1 MASPGQD
8 PHGQPGPGR
17 DSSSRS
23 HPRRDRAVAARDNL
37 TASCISKLIVLP
49 NSNDVLFRKK
59 GGRCG
64 QVQGEVSEDHRGGQL
79 CLLRPLLPPALETWS
94 GSCQLSPHTRDWR
107 KVTKP
112 SKMETHL
119 PQLSSLG
126 AAGSGGAHG
135 T

>member
-1 MASPGQD
+1 MASPGQE

-17 DSSSRS
+17 GSSSTS
-23 HPRRDRAVAARDNL
+23 LPRRDRAVAARGNL
-37 TASCISKLIVLP
+37 TASRISELIVFP
-49 NSNDVLFRKK
+49 NSNDFLFRKK

-64 QVQGEVSEDHRGGQL
+64 QVQGEVSEDRRWGQL
-79 CLLRPLLPPALETWS
+79 CLLRPLLPPASETWS

-119 PQLSSLG
+119 PQLTSLG
-126 AAGSGGAHG
+126 VASRGGAHG